1 LKDVSKRD
9 RTARERARQIVAAQ
23 KRAQERR
30 KRLLM
35 AAGAVGLVLVV
46 FVVLIVVK
54 VSGGG
59 PSKTAAPAV
68 SDSASV
74 AAVVQRVTTVPP
86 DVLDKIGAGKVD
98 QLPKVITGQ
107 PRLAVNGKPLVLY
120 FGAEYCPF
128 CAAQRW
134 PMVIALSRFG
144 TFTGLKVTHSAA
156 DDSYPNT
163 PTLSFHGATYTSD
176 YLVFQGVET
185 TTNLRQGNGYEPL
198 DQPTA
203 DQQAL
208 VAKYDAPPY
217 VDSESAGTIPFVDF
231 ANKAVQSGSSYGPPT
246 LAGMTPQ
253 QVADALSDPTDSV
266 AQAIDGTANAIT
278 ALLCQITGNQPGNVC
293 SGAAVKAYAGKFN
306 GVSPN

>member
-1 LKDVSKRD
+1 VSKRD
-9 RTARERARQIVAAQ
+9 RMARERARQIVAAQ

-30 KRLLM
+30 RRLLM

-59 PSKTAAPAV
+59 PSKAAAPAV
-68 SDSASV
+68 SDSAAV
-74 AAVVQRVTTVPP
+74 AAVVQGVTSVPP

-98 QLPKVITGQ
+98 KLPSVITGQ
-107 PRLAVNGKPLVLY
+107 PQLAVNGKPLVLY
-120 FGAEYCPF
+120 YGAEYCPF

-185 TTNLRQGNGYEPL
+185 TTNVRQGNGYQPL

-217 VDSESAGTIPFVDF
+217 MDGDSAGTIPFIDF
-231 ANKAVQSGSSYGPPT
+231 ANKALQSGSSYEPPT

-253 QVADALSDPTDSV
+253 QVADALSDPTTNV
-266 AQAIDGTANAIT
+266 AQAIGGTANAIT
-278 ALLCQITGNQPGNVC
+278 ALLCQITGNQPANVC
-293 SGAAVKAYAGKFN
+293 SSAAVKANAGKFN
-306 GVSPN
+306 GVTKG

>member
-1 LKDVSKRD
+1 M
-9 RTARERARQIVAAQ
+9 ARERARQIVAAQ
-23 KRAQERR
+23 KRAEQRR

-59 PSKTAAPAV
+59 PAKTAAPAV
-68 SDSASV
+68 SDSAEV
-74 AAVVQRVTTVPP
+74 AAVVQRVTTVPA

-107 PRLAVNGKPLVLY
+107 PQLVVNGKPLIFY
-120 FGAEYCPF
+120 YGAEYCPF

-134 PMVIALSRFG
+134 PMVVALSRFG

-156 DDSYPNT
+156 DDSFPNT

-185 TTNLRQGNGYEPL
+185 TTNVRQGNGYGPL

-217 VDSESAGTIPFVDF
+217 VDGDAAGTIPFMDF
-231 ANKAVQSGSSYGPPT
+231 ANKALQSASSYGPST

-253 QVADALSDPTDSV
+253 QVADALSDPTNNV
-266 AQAIDGTANAIT
+266 AQEIDGSANAIT

-293 SGAAVKAYAGKFN
+293 SSAAVKAYAGKFN
-306 GVSPN
+306 GVASK